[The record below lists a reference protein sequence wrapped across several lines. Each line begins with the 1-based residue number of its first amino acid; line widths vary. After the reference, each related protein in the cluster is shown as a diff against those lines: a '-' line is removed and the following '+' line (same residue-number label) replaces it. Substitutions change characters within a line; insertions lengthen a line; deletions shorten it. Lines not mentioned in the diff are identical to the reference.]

1 MGNGYPMGGV
11 ICSQKLANSLR
22 GYYST
27 FGGNPVSCSIGRQG
41 LEETVNTII
50 DKTSFKWTVNTI
62 IDKPLFKRTVNT
74 ILDKL

>member
-50 DKTSFKWTVNTI
+50 DKTSFK
-62 IDKPLFKRTVNT
+62 
-74 ILDKL
+74 